1 MLKSAMTRKDFTSFP
16 WQPAKPQRSFY
27 MNMLILIARGA
38 AVAGFLLLVYVVY
51 GQALLQLLDTAGVVV
66 AFIGTWIFTAYVVL
80 PRVHRF
86 LTGLYLPDYYI
97 GRTRNTAG
105 LLSDPINMAVIG
117 SEEQL
122 RRAMAAAGWK
132 EADPISLRTLF
143 KTIQSIILKRS
154 YLTAPVSSLEL
165 FGRKQDLAFQ
175 IEVNNNPRA
184 RHHVRFWRT
193 PSEWY
198 LPGGYKADLLGAA
211 TYDKKVGFSLF
222 TGQLDHKIA
231 ENIDDERDFV
241 INTLQQTPQIKDIS
255 VVSEFTTAYHHRNGG
270 GDSITTDGAMPF
282 LFLHNSSQ
290 ESNKQT

>member
-1 MLKSAMTRKDFTSFP
+1 MLENTMARKDFTNFP

-66 AFIGTWIFTAYVVL
+66 AFIVTWIFTAYVVL

-97 GRTRNTAG
+97 GRTRNAAG

-122 RRAMAAAGWK
+122 RRAMAVAGWR
-132 EADPISLRTLF
+132 EADPVSPRTLF
-143 KTIQSIILKRS
+143 KTVQSIILKRS

-193 PSEWY
+193 PSKWY

-270 GDSITTDGAMPF
+270 GDSIVTDGAMPF
-282 LFLHNSSQ
+282 IHLG
-290 ESNKQT
+290 